1 VPAYPV
7 GVERLDATEVLV
19 RDQKLIVTYAEC
31 VSTSPRFSSCCAGL
45 KGLGLAAAPVCAQR
59 FCDEH
64 HVQQRDELER
74 VFGPTFW
81 LTVYYNN
88 LVNEDYDLY
97 RDMC

>member
-1 VPAYPV
+1 MNKLKMSALTATAAALV
-7 GVERLDATEVLV
+7 GSGA
-19 RDQKLIVTYAEC
+19 
-31 VSTSPRFSSCCAGL
+31 
-45 KGLGLAAAPVCAQR
+45 LAAAPSAPAMPTLRAALCAEIA
-59 FCDEH
+59 DEMNH